1 MTPSSSQSLPNQ
13 LNFGNFKGKNIIA
26 NFEGGKIT
34 SDAGIIFMAELDK
47 KLKITSQ
54 FAECFRDYRDA
65 SYVDHSLHNLLA
77 QRVYGIILG

>member
-65 SYVDHSLHNLLA
+65 LLTQTQQCYLEKA
-77 QRVYGIILG
+77 QSIA